1 MGLGKKLKYHL
12 LAIIPTIAGVCIIVL
27 GFYLLFIEAILSI
40 DGAINAVREPSML
53 DREDVVDE
61 IRQKSSPFIGLFLV
75 VIGYITHRFGRKYI
89 LMRFEDSNN
98 DDLSGSEKKPELM
111 TDVDEYDD

>member
-1 MGLGKKLKYHL
+1 MGLGRKLKYHL

-27 GFYLLFIEAILSI
+27 GFYLLFIEAILDI
-40 DGAINAVREPSML
+40 DGAINTIGESSML
-53 DREDVVDE
+53 DREEIVDE
-61 IRQKSSPFIGLFLV
+61 IRQESSPFIGLSLV
-75 VIGYITHRFGRKYI
+75 VIGYMTHRFGRNYI
-89 LMRFEDSNN
+89 SMRFEDSNN